1 MPDSLQLLKTKN
13 VVLLDG
19 AMGTELD
26 KPVFDMEPALF
37 AEGVAECVRQ
47 GARIVGGCCG
57 TTPAHIEAVVRRGG
71 FETRPHN

>member
-1 MPDSLQLLKTKN
+1 MPDFLQLLKTKN

-26 KPVFDMEPALF
+26 KTVFDMEPALF
-37 AEGVAECVRQ
+37 AQGVHQ